1 MRLSKKAEAL
11 FSTSSWNSYHGNML
25 PISGREKAS
34 NGLSTSSLQSSTF
47 HQSCG
52 SSYKQLNACLT
63 DIIYAKHFTLTAQS
77 TTKVTSE
84 CNKIHQTTSQHNHRD
99 KCYFSYWNEWM
110 KIYKRCIKNCACS
123 QCQTHTVH
131 TYMYTGRWLWREKK
145 MKLNELEGRHYGRGC
160 NSWLQIKHR
169 KL

>member
-11 FSTSSWNSYHGNML
+11 FSTSSWNSYHGNMLPISGREKASNGLSTSSWNSYHSNML

-99 KCYFSYWNEWM
+99 KCYFSYWNE
-110 KIYKRCIKNCACS
+110 
-123 QCQTHTVH
+123 
-131 TYMYTGRWLWREKK
+131 
-145 MKLNELEGRHYGRGC
+145 
-160 NSWLQIKHR
+160 
-169 KL
+169 

>member
-84 CNKIHQTTSQHNHRD
+84 CNKIHQTTSQHNPRD

-110 KIYKRCIKNCACS
+110 KIYKRCIKKLCMFTVPD
-123 QCQTHTVH
+123 THSAYIHVH
-131 TYMYTGRWLWREKK
+131 WKMIVEREK
-145 MKLNELEGRHYGRGC
+145 NEAEWTR
-160 NSWLQIKHR
+160 R
-169 KL
+169 KTLWKRL